1 MLRIIDN
8 RRGLTLVELMV
19 ALALFAMITAV
30 VIGFLTGSRRT
41 YDATSN
47 RAQYQQSLRATFSLM
62 SRELRSAGCDPA
74 EVGLD
79 RLAICDDDVLHCRMD
94 LDGDGST
101 LGTNPDEDIT
111 YLYNAG
117 LGELQ
122 RTSATGAMTIL
133 RGLTGVQFRYF
144 DGDGNPLAGTPLD
157 AAGRNR
163 VRFVDIDIAGE
174 LPSGE
179 PVSYSTRV
187 HLRNG

>member
-1 MLRIIDN
+1 MLRIVHN

-19 ALALFAMITAV
+19 ALALFALISAV

-47 RAQYQQSLRATFSLM
+47 RAQYQQSLRAVFSML
-62 SRELRSAGCDPA
+62 SRELRSAGCDPS

-101 LGTNPDEDIT
+101 LGTNPDEDIV

-122 RTSATGAMTIL
+122 RTTATSNMTIL
-133 RGLTGVQFRYF
+133 RGLTNVQFRYF
-144 DGDGNPLAGTPLD
+144 DRDGAPLGGTPLD
-157 AAGRNR
+157 AAGRAQ

-179 PVSYSTRV
+179 PVSYSTRI